1 MKDKDAF
8 QLTQGSQYVIR
19 SLEARDKPLESRG
32 IFKGYTAIAQDDA
45 LCIELDESHGDLK
58 GKYRVIPTHM
68 VLAIDVITHASAKK
82 KPEEDSTARYF
93 G

>member
-1 MKDKDAF
+1 MKKKDAF
-8 QLTQGSQYVIR
+8 QLTKGSRYVVR

-32 IFKGYTAIAQDDA
+32 VFKGYTVIAQDDA
-45 LCIELDESHGDLK
+45 ICIELDKSHGDLK

-68 VLAIDVITHASAKK
+68 VLAIDVMSHAS
-82 KPEEDSTARYF
+82 PEEESQEEPTAQYF

>member
-1 MKDKDAF
+1 MKKEDAF
-8 QLTQGSQYVIR
+8 HLTQGSQYIIH
-19 SLEARDKPLESRG
+19 SLESRDKPLESRG

-45 LCIELDESHGDLK
+45 ICIELDETHGELK

-68 VLAIDVITHASAKK
+68 VLAIDVIIHEIHEDEK
-82 KPEEDSTARYF
+82 EEGSTARYY